1 MGDTRIQP
9 SPAARTVTAYSPPPF
24 AGRVTLKLDANECA
38 PPGAGVEE
46 VLGEV
51 RPEDLSRYPDARGL
65 EAALAAWL
73 EVDPG
78 RVVVTAGAD
87 DAIERIMRAVLW
99 PGRNAVV
106 PVPTFEMIGRYAR
119 MTGGEIRPVEW
130 MEGPLPVDRMLER
143 IDAGTGAVCVVT
155 PNSPTGLAATAED
168 LRRLSRAAP
177 TALLVV
183 DLAYTEFAG
192 EDLTGAVLEL
202 ENGLAIRT
210 MSKAWG
216 LAGLRVGYAAGPQ
229 EVVGWMRSLGHPYA
243 VSSLSLEVAG
253 ALLER
258 RGEVDERVSGTRRRR
273 DELAGLLADLGMGCG
288 PSEGNF
294 LLAATRRAGEIRE
307 ELAARGV
314 AVRSFP
320 GDPLLED
327 RLRITIPTSDGDMAL
342 LAGALREASRACG
355 AEGGDA
361 G

>member
-1 MGDTRIQP
+1 MSSIRVEP
-9 SPAARTVTAYSPPPF
+9 SPAALAVTAYSPPPF
-24 AGRVTLKLDANECA
+24 GRPVTLKLDANEGA
-38 PPGAGVEE
+38 APGAGLDELLAGV
-46 VLGEV
+46 G
-51 RPEDLSRYPDARGL
+51 PGDLSGYPNARGL
-65 EAALAAWL
+65 EAALARDL
-73 EVDPG
+73 GVGSE
-78 RVVVTAGAD
+78 RIVVTAGAD
-87 DAIERIMRAVLW
+87 DAIERILRAVLW
-99 PGRNAVV
+99 EGRNAVL
-106 PVPTFEMIGRYAR
+106 PVPTFEMIGRYAK
-119 MTGGEIRPVEW
+119 MTGGDIRPVEW

-143 IDAGTGAVCVVT
+143 VDAGTGAVCVVT
-155 PNSPTGLAATAED
+155 PNSPTGLAATADD

-183 DLAYTEFAG
+183 DLAYTEFAT
-192 EDLTGAVLEL
+192 EDLTGCVLEL

-243 VSSLSLEVAG
+243 VSSLSLKVAG

-258 RGEVDERVSGTRRRR
+258 RGEVAERVSGTRRRR

-294 LLAATRRAGEIRE
+294 VLAATRRAGEIRE